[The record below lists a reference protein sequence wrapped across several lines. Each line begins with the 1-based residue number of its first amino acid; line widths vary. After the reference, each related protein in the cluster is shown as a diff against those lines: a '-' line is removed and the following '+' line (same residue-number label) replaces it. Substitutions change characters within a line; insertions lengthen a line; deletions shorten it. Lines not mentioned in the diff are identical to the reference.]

1 MSAFL
6 FVFGMISLVTPI
18 WIVHKHE
25 VTDLIRQ
32 FTPKQLSM
40 ISNMLLMSFLFLF
53 AACVWPF

>member
-1 MSAFL
+1 
-6 FVFGMISLVTPI
+6 VFGVISLVTPI

-32 FTPKQLSM
+32 FTPKQLNM

-53 AACVWPF
+53 AALIGPF